1 MTIEVVDKNK
11 NCIKVG
17 PIKGFSLI
25 KTLEC
30 GQCFRTQKTS
40 RGTYIIIAYK
50 RVIEV
55 WQMAD
60 YLYIKNTKVKDVTQ
74 IWIHYFDLER
84 DYNNIYCKI
93 GQMENMKEVIEY
105 SYGIRIL
112 NQDINEV
119 LTAFI
124 LSCRNT
130 IQSVSNMI
138 DRLCQKY
145 GNKILY
151 DNKTFYGFPD
161 LNILSS
167 LNHEDFVEMR
177 FGYRAKYF
185 KDIYSNL
192 IYHSGKYDRTYFL
205 SLKGIGNKIADC
217 ILLHTGLDR
226 SVFPVDVWISRILK
240 EKFQCM
246 SNKYAEQS
254 NFGKKI
260 FGEYSGYA
268 EIMLFYYARTKKV
281 GKR

>member
-1 MTIEVVDKNK
+1 
-11 NCIKVG
+11 
-17 PIKGFSLI
+17 
-25 KTLEC
+25 
-30 GQCFRTQKTS
+30 
-40 RGTYIIIAYK
+40 
-50 RVIEV
+50 
-55 WQMAD
+55 
-60 YLYIKNTKVKDVTQ
+60 
-74 IWIHYFDLER
+74 
-84 DYNNIYCKI
+84 
-93 GQMENMKEVIEY
+93 MKEVIEY